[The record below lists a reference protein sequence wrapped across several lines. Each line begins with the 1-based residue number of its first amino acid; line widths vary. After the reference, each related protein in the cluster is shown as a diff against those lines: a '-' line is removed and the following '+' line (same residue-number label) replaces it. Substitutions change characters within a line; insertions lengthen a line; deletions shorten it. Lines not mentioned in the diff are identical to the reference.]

1 MEVRREA
8 NVSTIYRVI
17 GETRSDEQ
25 KVHLC
30 NFIRILFPIKFLKII
45 RPELVGYKENKP
57 ETDIWPIVVRD
68 RAVDIF
74 HILQLLSVTPIVLC
88 CDIFSQFSR

>member
-1 MEVRREA
+1 MNVTVTHAVEVRQEA

-17 GETRSDEQ
+17 GGTFRDKQ
-25 KVHLC
+25 KVRLC
-30 NFIRILFPIKFLKII
+30 NFVIKFLKII
-45 RPELVGYKENKP
+45 RPVLVGHKENKP

-74 HILQLLSVTPIVLC
+74 HVYSYK
-88 CDIFSQFSR
+88 F